1 MLTVIN
7 VYLAIGAI
15 IGCFVT
21 LICIYNEEEIGLD
34 LFEIACLGI
43 ITCGAWPIAL
53 ILAYHVANK

>member
-21 LICIYNEEEIGLD
+21 LICIYNKEQLDLD

-43 ITCGAWPIAL
+43 ITCGAWPVAL
-53 ILAYHVANK
+53 ILANHIVNK